1 VAVAVVAVAAWGALY
16 RVGLVVGRHSLMRVL
31 LAHPDRD
38 STVAKAGATLIIGL
52 VVVVVVVVRQA
63 LTRQQLWS
71 VAMVVLEKQP
81 QYADQKKF
89 SLPVAVVPV
98 GHVPL
103 GPPEV
108 EPAELAAV
116 VTVDVE
122 QAIQIKEQE
131 SLQLPLVALV
141 ERETITLT
149 APTGLVA
156 MVSRVSSL
164 CVSRRRRW
172 SPSSRPS
179 LLTNPR

>member
-16 RVGLVVGRHSLMRVL
+16 LVGLVVGRHSGMRVL

-81 QYADQKKF
+81 QYAERKKF
-89 SLPVAVVPV
+89 SLPVVVVPV

-149 APTGLVA
+149 VPTGLVA

-179 LLTNPR
+179 LPTNPR